1 MEKCVLVVA
10 KVHPFKC
17 FEFLDLT
24 KDITN
29 GNGIVLKCN
38 SRAME

>member
-1 MEKCVLVVA
+1 VSIVA
-10 KVHPFKC
+10 KARLFKC
-17 FEFLDLT
+17 FEFLDLA